1 MNKRMDRN
9 RLNIG
14 VYHLKPYARTEAH
27 IKDLADCGIDFVVC
41 MDNDRPALDL
51 FHKYG
56 VGAIVSGIVP
66 GWWGGFGDNAGKL
79 AETNPMET
87 YEAAAKAFTASHA
100 DHPAIWG
107 IDVGDEPSALDF
119 PYYGRVMD
127 YVNRAFPNQFP
138 YLNLYPNYAS
148 VSRNNAQET
157 VNQLGTATY
166 DEHIQKY
173 CENVPADYICYD
185 FYLYS
190 INVTKHYENLRVVA
204 DACRNTGRS
213 MWIVLQVNSNKPA
226 EWMSE
231 NNLRFQAYTS
241 MAFGAENIIWACY
254 TAGWWHN
261 QVLDGEGNKTQQY
274 DKLKKIN
281 AEIRTL
287 ADEYMKYRRVS
298 THFVG
303 FEGHPH
309 MAAVQ
314 QETIPSLSTGV
325 FFDVKADNGAPLV
338 VGEMVNRNADGSVAL
353 MVCAADDPRDEKQ
366 NSTDTN
372 RSRVAEV
379 APAVH
384 DAASAQT
391 YQITFRAP
399 DRCVR
404 ALGGEGYKTVT
415 DLGDGVYAVAV
426 KSNEGV
432 LIMAR

>member
-14 VYHLKPYARTEAH
+14 VYHLRPYARTEAH
-27 IKDLADCGIDFVVC
+27 VKDVADCGIDFVVC

-66 GWWGGFGDNAGKL
+66 GWWGGDGSNAGKL
-79 AETNPMET
+79 ADTNSMKK
-87 YEAAAKAFTASHA
+87 YEAASASFV

-119 PYYGRVMD
+119 PYYGKVID
-127 YVNRAFPNQFP
+127 YVNRAFSNQFA

-148 VSRNNAQET
+148 VSGNNAQET

-166 DEHIQKY
+166 AEHIRRY
-173 CENVPADYICYD
+173 CECVPSDYLCYD

-190 INVTKHYENLRVVA
+190 INVAKHYENLRVVA

-213 MWIVLQVNSNKPA
+213 MWIVLQVNSHRPD

-261 QVLDGEGNKTQQY
+261 QVLDDQGNQTEQY
-274 DKLKKIN
+274 GKLKRVN
-281 AEIRTL
+281 AQIRTI

-303 FEGHPH
+303 YQGHPD
-309 MAAVQ
+309 MNCVQ
-314 QETIPSLSTGV
+314 QESIESLSTGV
-325 FFDVKADNGAPLV
+325 FFDVKSDNGAPIL
-338 VGEMVNRNADGSVAL
+338 VGEMVSRTNDGSAAL
-353 MVCAADDPRDEKQ
+353 MICAADDPYEK
-366 NSTDTN
+366 
-372 RSRVAEV
+372 E
-379 APAVH
+379 PKE
-384 DAASAQT
+384 
-391 YQITFRAP
+391 YQVTFRAP
-399 DRCVR
+399 NRCIR
-404 ALGGEGYKTVT
+404 ALGGDGYQTVT
-415 DLGDGVYAVAV
+415 DLGGVYAVTV
-426 KSNEGV
+426 RSNEGV
-432 LIMAR
+432 LITAR

>member
-27 IKDLADCGIDFVVC
+27 IKDLADCGVDFVVC

-66 GWWGGFGDNAGKL
+66 GWWGGDGNNAGKL
-79 AETNPMET
+79 AETNPMEK
-87 YEAAAKAFTASHA
+87 YEAAAAAFT

-127 YVNRAFPNQFP
+127 YVNRAFPNQFA

-148 VSRNNAQET
+148 VSQNNAQET

-173 CENVPADYICYD
+173 CENVPVDYICYD

-213 MWIVLQVNSNKPA
+213 MWIVLQVNSNKPE

-281 AEIRTL
+281 AEIRTI

-303 FEGHPH
+303 FEGHPD
-309 MAAVQ
+309 MVAVK
-314 QETIPSLSTGV
+314 QEAIASLSTGV

-338 VGEMVNRNADGSVAL
+338 IGEMVNRNTDGSVAL
-353 MVCAADDPRDEKQ
+353 MVCAADDPRE
-366 NSTDTN
+366 TDPKEYN
-372 RSRVAEV
+372 
-379 APAVH
+379 
-384 DAASAQT
+384 
-391 YQITFRAP
+391 ITFRAP

-404 ALGGEGYKTVT
+404 ALGGNGYKTVT
-415 DLGDGVYAVAV
+415 DLGDGVYTVAV

-432 LIMAR
+432 LITAR

>member
-1 MNKRMDRN
+1 MNKRMNRN

-14 VYHLKPYARTEAH
+14 VYHLRPYARTEAH

-66 GWWGGFGDNAGKL
+66 GWWGGDGDNAGKL
-79 AETNPMET
+79 RETNPMEK
-87 YEAAAKAFTASHA
+87 YEAAAKAYS

-127 YVNRAFPNQFP
+127 YVDRAFPNQFA

-148 VSRNNAQET
+148 VSQNNAQET

-173 CENVPADYICYD
+173 CENVPVDYICYD

-303 FEGHPH
+303 FDGHPD

-314 QETIPSLSTGV
+314 QEAIPSLSTGV

-338 VGEMVNRNADGSVAL
+338 VGEMVNRNRDGSVAL
-353 MVCAADDPRDEKQ
+353 MVCAADDPHE
-366 NSTDTN
+366 TDPK
-372 RSRVAEV
+372 E
-379 APAVH
+379 
-384 DAASAQT
+384 

-404 ALGGEGYKTVT
+404 ALGRDGYKTVT
-415 DLGDGVYAVAV
+415 ELGGGVYAVAV

>member
-1 MNKRMDRN
+1 MNKRMDRT

-14 VYHLKPYARTEAH
+14 VYHLRPYARTEAH
-27 IKDLADCGIDFVVC
+27 VKDVADCGIDFVVC

-66 GWWGGFGDNAGKL
+66 GWWGGDGSNAGKL
-79 AETNPMET
+79 ADTNPMEK
-87 YEAAAKAFTASHA
+87 YEAASASFV

-119 PYYGRVMD
+119 PYYGKVID
-127 YVNRAFPNQFP
+127 YVNRAFSNQFA

-148 VSRNNAQET
+148 VSGNNAQET

-166 DEHIQKY
+166 AEHIRRY
-173 CENVPADYICYD
+173 CECVPSDYLCYD

-190 INVTKHYENLRVVA
+190 INVAKHYENLRVVA

-213 MWIVLQVNSNKPA
+213 MWIVLQVNSHRPE

-261 QVLDGEGNKTQQY
+261 QVLDDQGNQTEQY
-274 DKLKKIN
+274 GKLKRVN
-281 AEIRTL
+281 AQIRTI

-303 FEGHPH
+303 FQGHPD
-309 MAAVQ
+309 MNCVQ
-314 QETIPSLSTGV
+314 QKSIESLSTGV
-325 FFDVKADNGAPLV
+325 FFDVKSDNGAPVL
-338 VGEMVNRNADGSVAL
+338 VGEMVSRTNDGSAAL
-353 MVCAADDPRDEKQ
+353 MICAADDPYEK
-366 NSTDTN
+366 
-372 RSRVAEV
+372 E
-379 APAVH
+379 PKE
-384 DAASAQT
+384 
-391 YQITFRAP
+391 YQVTFRAP
-399 DRCVR
+399 NRCIR
-404 ALGGEGYKTVT
+404 ALGGEGYQTVT
-415 DLGDGVYAVAV
+415 DLGGVYAVTV
-426 KSNEGV
+426 RSNEGV
-432 LIMAR
+432 LITAR

>member
-14 VYHLKPYARTEAH
+14 VYHLRPYARTEAH
-27 IKDLADCGIDFVVC
+27 VKDVADCGIDFVVC

-66 GWWGGFGDNAGKL
+66 GWWGGDGSNAGKL
-79 AETNPMET
+79 ADTNSMKK
-87 YEAAAKAFTASHA
+87 YEAASASFV

-119 PYYGRVMD
+119 PYYGRVID
-127 YVNRAFPNQFP
+127 YVNRAFSNQFA

-148 VSRNNAQET
+148 VSGNNAQET

-166 DEHIQKY
+166 AEHIRRY
-173 CENVPADYICYD
+173 CECVPSDYLCYD

-190 INVTKHYENLRVVA
+190 INVAKHYENLRVVA

-213 MWIVLQVNSNKPA
+213 MWIVLQVNSHRPE

-261 QVLDGEGNKTQQY
+261 QVLDDQGNQTEQY
-274 DKLKKIN
+274 GKLKRVN
-281 AEIRTL
+281 AQIRTI

-303 FEGHPH
+303 YQGHPD
-309 MAAVQ
+309 MNCVQ
-314 QETIPSLSTGV
+314 QESIESLSTGV
-325 FFDVKADNGAPLV
+325 FFDVKSDNGAPVL
-338 VGEMVNRNADGSVAL
+338 VGEMVSRTNDGSAAL
-353 MVCAADDPRDEKQ
+353 MICAADDPYEK
-366 NSTDTN
+366 
-372 RSRVAEV
+372 E
-379 APAVH
+379 PKE
-384 DAASAQT
+384 
-391 YQITFRAP
+391 YQVTFRAP
-399 DRCVR
+399 NRCIR
-404 ALGGEGYKTVT
+404 ALGGDGYQTVT
-415 DLGDGVYAVAV
+415 DLGGVYAVTV
-426 KSNEGV
+426 RSNEGV
-432 LIMAR
+432 LITAR

>member
-14 VYHLKPYARTEAH
+14 VYHLKPYARTETH
-27 IKDLADCGIDFVVC
+27 VKELAACGIDFVVC

-51 FHKYG
+51 LHQYG

-66 GWWGGFGDNAGKL
+66 GWWGGDGDNAGTM
-79 AETNPMET
+79 ATVNPMEK
-87 YEAAAKAFTASHA
+87 YVAAAAAFE
-100 DHPAIWG
+100 DHPAIWS

-119 PYYGRVMD
+119 PHYGRVID
-127 YVNRAFPNQFP
+127 YVNRAFPNQFA

-148 VSRNNAQET
+148 VSQNNAEET

-166 DEHIQKY
+166 AQHIQRY
-173 CENVPADYICYD
+173 CECIPSDYLCYD

-261 QVLDGEGNKTQQY
+261 QVLDAEGNKTQQY

-281 AEIRTL
+281 AEIRTM
-287 ADEYMKYRRVS
+287 AEEYMKYRRVS

-303 FEGHPH
+303 FEGHGD
-309 MAAVQ
+309 MAAVEQ
-314 QETIPSLSTGV
+314 APIPALSTGV

-338 VGEMVNRNADGSVAL
+338 VGEMVNRKGDGSVAL
-353 MVCAADDPRDEKQ
+353 MICAADDPRE
-366 NSTDTN
+366 TDPKEYNIVFT
-372 RSRVAEV
+372 
-379 APAVH
+379 
-384 DAASAQT
+384 
-391 YQITFRAP
+391 AP
-399 DRCVR
+399 DRNIR
-404 ALGGEGYKTVT
+404 ALGGNGPKSVIS
-415 DLGDGVYAVAV
+415 LGDGKYAVAV

-432 LIMAR
+432 LITAR

>member
-1 MNKRMDRN
+1 MNKRMDRS

-14 VYHLKPYARTEAH
+14 VYHLKPYARTETH
-27 IKDLADCGIDFVVC
+27 VKDLADCGIDFVVC
-41 MDNDRPALDL
+41 MDNDRAALDL

-66 GWWGGFGDNAGKL
+66 GWWGGDGDNAGTM
-79 AETNPMET
+79 ATVNPMEK
-87 YEAAAKAFTASHA
+87 YVAAAAAFH
-100 DHPAIWG
+100 DHPAIWS

-119 PYYGRVMD
+119 PHYGRVID
-127 YVNRAFPNQFP
+127 YVNRAFPNQFA

-148 VSRNNAQET
+148 VSQNNAEET

-166 DEHIQKY
+166 AQHIQRY
-173 CENVPADYICYD
+173 CECIPSDYLCYD

-261 QVLDGEGNKTQQY
+261 QVLDAEGNKTEQY

-281 AEIRTL
+281 AEIRTM
-287 ADEYMKYRRVS
+287 AEEYMKYRRVS

-303 FEGHPH
+303 FEGHGD
-309 MAAVQ
+309 MAAVEQ
-314 QETIPSLSTGV
+314 APIPALSTGV
-325 FFDVKADNGAPLV
+325 FFDVKAEGGTPLV
-338 VGEMVNRNADGSVAL
+338 VGEMVNRNSDGSSAL
-353 MVCAADDPRDEKQ
+353 MICAADDPHE
-366 NSTDTN
+366 TN
-372 RSRVAEV
+372 PKE
-379 APAVH
+379 
-384 DAASAQT
+384 
-391 YQITFRAP
+391 YNITFSAP
-399 DRCVR
+399 DRSIR
-404 ALGGEGYKTVT
+404 ALGGNGLKNVIA
-415 DLGDGVYAVAV
+415 LGDGKYAVAV

-432 LIMAR
+432 LITAR

>member
-27 IKDLADCGIDFVVC
+27 IKEVADCGIDFIVC

-66 GWWGGFGDNAGKL
+66 GWWGGDGDNAGKL
-79 AETNPMET
+79 AETNPMEK
-87 YEAAAKAFTASHA
+87 YEAAARSFT

-127 YVNRAFPNQFP
+127 YVGRAFPNQFP

-148 VSRNNAQET
+148 VSQNNAQET

-173 CENVPADYICYD
+173 CENVPVDYICYD

-261 QVLDGEGNKTQQY
+261 QVLDAEGNKTEQY

-314 QETIPSLSTGV
+314 QEAIPSLSTGV

-353 MVCAADDPRDEKQ
+353 MVCAADDPYE
-366 NSTDTN
+366 TDPKEYN
-372 RSRVAEV
+372 
-379 APAVH
+379 
-384 DAASAQT
+384 
-391 YQITFRAP
+391 ITFRAP
-399 DRCVR
+399 DRCVQ
-404 ALGGEGYKTVT
+404 ALGGNGYKTVT

-432 LIMAR
+432 LITAR

>member
-1 MNKRMDRN
+1 MNKRMDRS

-14 VYHLKPYARTEAH
+14 VYHLRPYARTEAH

-66 GWWGGFGDNAGKL
+66 GWWGGDGDNAGKL
-79 AETNPMET
+79 AETNPMEK
-87 YEAAAKAFTASHA
+87 YEAAAKAYC

-148 VSRNNAQET
+148 VSQNNAQET

-173 CENVPADYICYD
+173 CENVPVDYICYD

-226 EWMSE
+226 EWISE

-261 QVLDGEGNKTQQY
+261 QVLDGEGNKTEQY

-303 FEGHPH
+303 FGGLACEAGHPD

-314 QETIPSLSTGV
+314 QEAIASLSTGV

-353 MVCAADDPRDEKQ
+353 MICAADDPHE
-366 NSTDTN
+366 TDPK
-372 RSRVAEV
+372 E
-379 APAVH
+379 
-384 DAASAQT
+384 

>member
-14 VYHLKPYARTEAH
+14 AYILRPYARTEAH
-27 IKDLADCGIDFVVC
+27 VKDVADCGIDFIVC
-41 MDNDRPALDL
+41 MDNDRPTLDL
-51 FHKYG
+51 FHKYDLGAVVTG
-56 VGAIVSGIVP
+56 VLP
-66 GWWGGFGDNAGKL
+66 GWWGGDGGNAGKL
-79 AETNPMET
+79 AETNPMEK
-87 YEAAAKAFTASHA
+87 YEAAAASFV
-100 DHPAIWG
+100 DHPAVWG
-107 IDVGDEPSALDF
+107 MDVGDEPSALDF
-119 PYYGRVMD
+119 PYYGKVID
-127 YVNRAFPNQFP
+127 YVNRAFPNQFA

-148 VSRNNAQET
+148 VSQNNATET

-166 DEHIQKY
+166 AEHIQRY
-173 CENVPADYICYD
+173 CECVPSDYLCYD

-204 DACRNTGRS
+204 NACRNTGRS

-261 QVLDGEGNKTQQY
+261 QVVDENGEKTQQY

-281 AEIRTL
+281 AEIR
-287 ADEYMKYRRVS
+287 AMANEYMKYRRVS

-303 FEGHPH
+303 FEGHPD
-309 MAAVQ
+309 MAAVK
-314 QETIPSLSTGV
+314 QEAIPSLSTGV

-338 VGEMVNRNADGSVAL
+338 IGEMVNRNADGSVAL
-353 MVCAADDPRDEKQ
+353 MICAADDPHETEPKEY
-366 NSTDTN
+366 N
-372 RSRVAEV
+372 
-379 APAVH
+379 
-384 DAASAQT
+384 
-391 YQITFRAP
+391 ITFRAP

-404 ALGGEGYKTVT
+404 ALGRDGYKVVT
-415 DLGDGVYAVAV
+415 HLGDGIYAVAV

-432 LIMAR
+432 LITAR

>member
-14 VYHLKPYARTEAH
+14 AYHLRPYARTEAH
-27 IKDLADCGIDFVVC
+27 VKDVADCGIDFVVC

-66 GWWGGFGDNAGKL
+66 GWWGGDGSNAGKL
-79 AETNPMET
+79 AMTNPMEK
-87 YEAAAKAFTASHA
+87 YEAACASFV

-119 PYYGRVMD
+119 PYYGKVID
-127 YVNRAFPNQFP
+127 YVNRAFSNQFA

-148 VSRNNAQET
+148 VSGNNAQET

-166 DEHIQKY
+166 AEHIRRY
-173 CENVPADYICYD
+173 CECVPSDYLCYD

-190 INVTKHYENLRVVA
+190 INVAKHYENLRVVA

-213 MWIVLQVNSNKPA
+213 MWIVLQVNSHRPE

-241 MAFGAENIIWACY
+241 MAFGVENIIWACY

-261 QVLDGEGNKTQQY
+261 QVLDDQGNQTEQY
-274 DKLKKIN
+274 GKLKRVN
-281 AEIRTL
+281 AQIRTI

-303 FEGHPH
+303 YEGHPD
-309 MAAVQ
+309 MNCVQ
-314 QETIPSLSTGV
+314 QESIESLSTGV
-325 FFDVKADNGAPLV
+325 FFDVKSDNGAPVL
-338 VGEMVNRNADGSVAL
+338 VGEMVSRTNDGSAAL
-353 MVCAADDPRDEKQ
+353 MICAADDPYEK
-366 NSTDTN
+366 
-372 RSRVAEV
+372 E
-379 APAVH
+379 PKE
-384 DAASAQT
+384 
-391 YQITFRAP
+391 YQVTFRAP
-399 DRCVR
+399 NRCIR

-415 DLGDGVYAVAV
+415 DLGGVYAVTV
-426 KSNEGV
+426 RSNEGV
-432 LIMAR
+432 LITAR

>member
-66 GWWGGFGDNAGKL
+66 GWWGGDGDNAGKL
-79 AETNPMET
+79 RETNPMEK
-87 YEAAAKAFTASHA
+87 YEAAAASFV

-127 YVNRAFPNQFP
+127 YVDRAFPNQFP

-148 VSRNNAQET
+148 VSQNNAQET

-254 TAGWWHN
+254 TAGWWSN
-261 QVLDGEGNKTQQY
+261 QVLNGEGNKTQQY

-303 FEGHPH
+303 FEGNPD
-309 MAAVQ
+309 MAAVK
-314 QETIPSLSTGV
+314 QEAIGSLSTGV

-338 VGEMVNRNADGSVAL
+338 VGEMVNRKGDGSVAL
-353 MVCAADDPRDEKQ
+353 MVCAADDPRE
-366 NSTDTN
+366 TDPK
-372 RSRVAEV
+372 E
-379 APAVH
+379 
-384 DAASAQT
+384 

-404 ALGGEGYKTVT
+404 ALGGDGYKTVT
-415 DLGDGVYAVAV
+415 DLGGGVYAVAV

>member
-14 VYHLKPYARTEAH
+14 AYHLRPYARTEAH
-27 IKDLADCGIDFVVC
+27 VKDVADCGIDFVVC

-66 GWWGGFGDNAGKL
+66 GWWGGDGSNAGKL
-79 AETNPMET
+79 AMTNPMEK
-87 YEAAAKAFTASHA
+87 YEAACASFV

-119 PYYGRVMD
+119 PYYGKVID
-127 YVNRAFPNQFP
+127 YVNRAFSNQFA

-148 VSRNNAQET
+148 VSGNNAQET

-166 DEHIQKY
+166 AEHIRRY
-173 CENVPADYICYD
+173 CECVPSDYLCYD

-190 INVTKHYENLRVVA
+190 INVAKHYENLRVVA

-213 MWIVLQVNSNKPA
+213 MWIVLQVNSHRPE

-261 QVLDGEGNKTQQY
+261 QVLDDQGNQTEQY
-274 DKLKKIN
+274 GKLKRVN
-281 AEIRTL
+281 AQIRTI

-303 FEGHPH
+303 YEGHPD
-309 MAAVQ
+309 MNCVQ
-314 QETIPSLSTGV
+314 QESIESLSTGV
-325 FFDVKADNGAPLV
+325 FFDVKSDNGAPVL
-338 VGEMVNRNADGSVAL
+338 VGEMVSRTNDGSAAL
-353 MVCAADDPRDEKQ
+353 MICAADDPYEK
-366 NSTDTN
+366 
-372 RSRVAEV
+372 E
-379 APAVH
+379 PKE
-384 DAASAQT
+384 
-391 YQITFRAP
+391 YQVTFRAP
-399 DRCVR
+399 NRCIR

-415 DLGDGVYAVAV
+415 DLGGVYAVTV
-426 KSNEGV
+426 RSNEGV
-432 LIMAR
+432 LITAR

>member
-1 MNKRMDRN
+1 MNQRMDRN

-14 VYHLKPYARTEAH
+14 AYHLRPYARTEAH
-27 IKDLADCGIDFVVC
+27 VKDVADCGIDFVVC

-66 GWWGGFGDNAGKL
+66 GWWGGDGTDAGKL
-79 AETNPMET
+79 AVTNPMEK
-87 YEAAAKAFTASHA
+87 YEAAAACFV

-119 PYYGRVMD
+119 PYYGKVID
-127 YVNRAFPNQFP
+127 YVNRAFSNQFA

-148 VSRNNAQET
+148 VSGNNAQET

-166 DEHIQKY
+166 AEHIRRY
-173 CENVPADYICYD
+173 CECVPSDYLCYD

-190 INVTKHYENLRVVA
+190 INVSKHYENLRVVA

-213 MWIVLQVNSNKPA
+213 MWIVLQVNSHLPEK
-226 EWMSE
+226 WMSE

-261 QVLDGEGNKTQQY
+261 QVLDDQGNQTEQY
-274 DKLKKIN
+274 GKLKRVN
-281 AEIRTL
+281 AQIRTI

-303 FEGHPH
+303 YQGHPDMH
-309 MAAVQ
+309 CVQ
-314 QETIPSLSTGV
+314 QESIASLSTGV
-325 FFDVKADNGAPLV
+325 FFDVKSDNGAPIL
-338 VGEMVNRNADGSVAL
+338 VGEMVSRTGDGSAAL
-353 MVCAADDPRDEKQ
+353 MICAADDPYEK
-366 NSTDTN
+366 
-372 RSRVAEV
+372 E
-379 APAVH
+379 PKE
-384 DAASAQT
+384 
-391 YQITFRAP
+391 YQVTFRAP
-399 DRCVR
+399 NRCVR
-404 ALGGEGYKTVT
+404 ALGGEGYRTVT
-415 DLGDGVYAVAV
+415 DLGGVYAVTV
-426 KSNEGV
+426 RSNEGV
-432 LIMAR
+432 LITAR

>member
-14 VYHLKPYARTEAH
+14 VYHLKPYARTETH

-56 VGAIVSGIVP
+56 VGAIVSGIAP
-66 GWWGGFGDNAGKL
+66 KWWGGFGDNAGKL
-79 AETNPMET
+79 AETNPMEK
-87 YEAAAKAFTASHA
+87 YEAAAKAYC

-119 PYYGRVMD
+119 PYYGQVMD
-127 YVNRAFPNQFP
+127 YMSRAFPNQFP

-148 VSRNNAQET
+148 VSQNTADET
-157 VNQLGTATY
+157 TSQLGTATY
-166 DEHIQKY
+166 EEHIRRY
-173 CENVPADYICYD
+173 CENVPMDYICYD

-303 FEGHPH
+303 FEGHPD
-309 MAAVQ
+309 MAAVK
-314 QETIPSLSTGV
+314 QEAVPSLSTGV
-325 FFDVKADNGAPLV
+325 FFDVKADNNAPLV

-353 MVCAADDPRDEKQ
+353 MVCAADDPHE
-366 NSTDTN
+366 TDPK
-372 RSRVAEV
+372 E
-379 APAVH
+379 
-384 DAASAQT
+384 

-404 ALGGEGYKTVT
+404 ALGGDGYKTVT
-415 DLGDGVYAVAV
+415 DLGGGVYAVAV

-432 LIMAR
+432 LITAR

>member
-14 VYHLKPYARTEAH
+14 TYHLRPYARTEAH
-27 IKDLADCGIDFVVC
+27 VKDVADCGIDFVVC

-66 GWWGGFGDNAGKL
+66 GWWGGDGTDAGKL
-79 AETNPMET
+79 AVTNPMEK
-87 YEAAAKAFTASHA
+87 YEAAAASFV

-119 PYYGRVMD
+119 PYYGKVID
-127 YVNRAFPNQFP
+127 YVNRAFSNQFA

-148 VSRNNAQET
+148 VSGNNAQET

-166 DEHIQKY
+166 AEHIRRY
-173 CENVPADYICYD
+173 CECVPSDYLCYD

-190 INVTKHYENLRVVA
+190 INVAKHYENLRVVA

-213 MWIVLQVNSNKPA
+213 MWIVLQVNSHLPEK
-226 EWMSE
+226 WISE

-261 QVLDGEGNKTQQY
+261 QVLDDHGNQTEQY
-274 DKLKKIN
+274 DKLKRVN
-281 AEIRTL
+281 AQIRTI

-303 FEGHPH
+303 YQGHPD
-309 MAAVQ
+309 MNCVQ
-314 QETIPSLSTGV
+314 QESIASLSTGV
-325 FFDVKADNGAPLV
+325 FFDVKSDNGAPIL
-338 VGEMVNRNADGSVAL
+338 VGEMVSRTGDGSAAL
-353 MVCAADDPRDEKQ
+353 MICAADDPYEK
-366 NSTDTN
+366 
-372 RSRVAEV
+372 E
-379 APAVH
+379 PKE
-384 DAASAQT
+384 
-391 YQITFRAP
+391 YQVTFRAP
-399 DRCVR
+399 NRCVR
-404 ALGGEGYKTVT
+404 TLGGEGYRTVT
-415 DLGDGVYAVAV
+415 DLGGVYAVTV
-426 KSNEGV
+426 RSNEGV
-432 LIMAR
+432 LITAR

>member
-1 MNKRMDRN
+1 MNKRMDRT

-14 VYHLKPYARTEAH
+14 VYHLRPYARTEAH
-27 IKDLADCGIDFVVC
+27 VKDVADCGIDFVVC

-66 GWWGGFGDNAGKL
+66 GWWGGDGSNAGKL
-79 AETNPMET
+79 ADTNPMEK
-87 YEAAAKAFTASHA
+87 YEAASASFV

-119 PYYGRVMD
+119 PYYGKVID
-127 YVNRAFPNQFP
+127 YVNRAFSNQFA

-148 VSRNNAQET
+148 VSGNNAQET

-166 DEHIQKY
+166 AEHIRRY
-173 CENVPADYICYD
+173 CECVPSDYLCYD

-190 INVTKHYENLRVVA
+190 INVAKHYENLRVVA

-213 MWIVLQVNSNKPA
+213 MWIVLQVNSHRPE

-261 QVLDGEGNKTQQY
+261 QVLDDQGNQTEQY
-274 DKLKKIN
+274 GKLKRVN
-281 AEIRTL
+281 AQIRTI

-303 FEGHPH
+303 YQGHPD
-309 MAAVQ
+309 MNCVQ
-314 QETIPSLSTGV
+314 QESIESLSTGV
-325 FFDVKADNGAPLV
+325 FFDVKSDNGAPIL
-338 VGEMVNRNADGSVAL
+338 VGEMVSRTNDGSAAL
-353 MVCAADDPRDEKQ
+353 MICAADDPYEK
-366 NSTDTN
+366 
-372 RSRVAEV
+372 E
-379 APAVH
+379 PKE
-384 DAASAQT
+384 
-391 YQITFRAP
+391 YQVTFRAP
-399 DRCVR
+399 NRCIR
-404 ALGGEGYKTVT
+404 ALGGDGYQTVT
-415 DLGDGVYAVAV
+415 DLGGVYAVTV
-426 KSNEGV
+426 RSNEGV
-432 LIMAR
+432 LITAR

>member
-14 VYHLKPYARTEAH
+14 AYHLRPYARTEAH
-27 IKDLADCGIDFVVC
+27 VKDVADCGIDFVVC

-66 GWWGGFGDNAGKL
+66 GWWGGDGSNAGKL
-79 AETNPMET
+79 AKTNPMEK
-87 YEAAAKAFTASHA
+87 YEAASASFV

-119 PYYGRVMD
+119 PYYGKVID
-127 YVNRAFPNQFP
+127 YVNRAFSNQFA

-148 VSRNNAQET
+148 VSGNNAQET

-166 DEHIQKY
+166 AEHIRRY
-173 CENVPADYICYD
+173 CECVPSDYLCYD

-190 INVTKHYENLRVVA
+190 INVAKHYENLRVVA

-213 MWIVLQVNSNKPA
+213 MWIVLQVNSHRPE
-226 EWMSE
+226 EWISE

-261 QVLDGEGNKTQQY
+261 QVLDDQGNQTEQY
-274 DKLKKIN
+274 GKLKRVN
-281 AEIRTL
+281 AQIRTI

-303 FEGHPH
+303 YQGHPD
-309 MAAVQ
+309 MNCVQ
-314 QETIPSLSTGV
+314 QETVESLSTGV
-325 FFDVKADNGAPLV
+325 FFDVESDNGAPVL
-338 VGEMVNRNADGSVAL
+338 VGEMVSRTNDGSAAL
-353 MVCAADDPRDEKQ
+353 MICAADDPYEK
-366 NSTDTN
+366 
-372 RSRVAEV
+372 E
-379 APAVH
+379 PKE
-384 DAASAQT
+384 
-391 YQITFRAP
+391 YQVTFRAP
-399 DRCVR
+399 NRCIR
-404 ALGGEGYKTVT
+404 ALGGEGYRTVT
-415 DLGDGVYAVAV
+415 DLGGVYAVTV
-426 KSNEGV
+426 RSNEGV
-432 LIMAR
+432 LITAR

>member
-1 MNKRMDRN
+1 MNQRMDRT

-14 VYHLKPYARTEAH
+14 VYHLRPYARTEAH
-27 IKDLADCGIDFVVC
+27 VKDVADCGIDFVVC

-66 GWWGGFGDNAGKL
+66 GWWGGDGSNAGKL
-79 AETNPMET
+79 ADTNPMEK
-87 YEAAAKAFTASHA
+87 YEAASASFV

-119 PYYGRVMD
+119 PYYGKVID
-127 YVNRAFPNQFP
+127 YVNRAFSNQFA

-148 VSRNNAQET
+148 VSGNNAQET

-166 DEHIQKY
+166 AEHIRRY
-173 CENVPADYICYD
+173 CECVPSDYLCYD

-190 INVTKHYENLRVVA
+190 INVAKHYENLRVVA

-213 MWIVLQVNSNKPA
+213 MWIVLQVNSHRPE

-261 QVLDGEGNKTQQY
+261 QVLDDQGNQTEQY
-274 DKLKKIN
+274 GKLKRVN
-281 AEIRTL
+281 AQIRTI

-303 FEGHPH
+303 FQGHPD
-309 MAAVQ
+309 MNCVQ
-314 QETIPSLSTGV
+314 QKAIESLSTGV
-325 FFDVKADNGAPLV
+325 FFDVKSDNGAPVL
-338 VGEMVNRNADGSVAL
+338 VGEMVSRTNDGSAAL
-353 MVCAADDPRDEKQ
+353 MICAADDPYEK
-366 NSTDTN
+366 
-372 RSRVAEV
+372 E
-379 APAVH
+379 PKE
-384 DAASAQT
+384 
-391 YQITFRAP
+391 YQVTFRAP
-399 DRCVR
+399 NRCIR

-415 DLGDGVYAVAV
+415 DLGGVYAVTV
-426 KSNEGV
+426 RSNEGV
-432 LIMAR
+432 LITAR